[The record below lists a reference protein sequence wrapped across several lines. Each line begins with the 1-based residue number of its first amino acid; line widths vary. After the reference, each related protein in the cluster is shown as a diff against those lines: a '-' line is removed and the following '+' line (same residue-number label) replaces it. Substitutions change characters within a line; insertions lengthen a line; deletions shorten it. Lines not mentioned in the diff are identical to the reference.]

1 MGSNSPIHMRDNQ
14 WITLFRRVF
23 NSLDASVTDV
33 SVIYIRLCETRALF
47 SKTIFQLHKTM
58 LHIPVSAVHVRVRVD
73 HEDGRPVEYYEE
85 DLTEDGTR
93 EDFKT
98 LLKWKQSKT
107 QLLQS
112 NFIYVLVYV
121 VWRIHKIKYKLRS
134 NYINAIYMYAYN
146 ILRYVYWSLY
156 LEKIL
161 WKNHHLKWLTETN
174 VLHMTTDPLYPRAD
188 TEETFT
194 LKTLKV
200 GICFQYRNEFIGYRI
215 YTT

>member
-1 MGSNSPIHMRDNQ
+1 MRDNQ

-47 SKTIFQLHKTM
+47 SKIIFQLHKTM

-98 LLKWKQSKT
+98 LLK
-107 QLLQS
+107 
-112 NFIYVLVYV
+112 
-121 VWRIHKIKYKLRS
+121 
-134 NYINAIYMYAYN
+134 
-146 ILRYVYWSLY
+146 
-156 LEKIL
+156 
-161 WKNHHLKWLTETN
+161 
-174 VLHMTTDPLYPRAD
+174 
-188 TEETFT
+188 
-194 LKTLKV
+194 
-200 GICFQYRNEFIGYRI
+200 
-215 YTT
+215 